1 VAIRTTACLENAA
14 NHLRVVPLGDTW
26 IAGLS
31 DQLRVHGSTLGKL
44 VLSMVVVQEDGSLC
58 RLKGAVVRSMGYL
71 LDALFSGLVGYS
83 AMQKTSLE
91 QRHGDEWAH
100 TVVCKCSNAP
110 PGSLRGGGRFVMAWF
125 FAIMADAGADHCRTF
140 VEVAR
145 MIVPMGFRSWVA
157 SNRQTN
163 EYV

>member
-1 VAIRTTACLENAA
+1 
-14 NHLRVVPLGDTW
+14 
-26 IAGLS
+26 
-31 DQLRVHGSTLGKL
+31 
-44 VLSMVVVQEDGSLC
+44 
-58 RLKGAVVRSMGYL
+58 
-71 LDALFSGLVGYS
+71 
-83 AMQKTSLE
+83 MQKPSLE

-110 PGSLRGGGRFVMAWF
+110 PGSLRGGGRFVMALF
-125 FAIMADAGADHCRTF
+125 FAIMADHCRTF
-140 VEVAR
+140 AEVAR